1 MNFKYTQQFLNI
13 AFYFMI
19 QFISHIILKIAG
31 WKMTGRLPEDVK
43 TAVFIAAPH
52 TSNWDFVFGRAGLY
66 QLGIKK
72 INFLIKKELFKFP
85 LGPIIRV
92 LGAIPVD
99 RRKNNNAI
107 SEVGKM
113 FKQNKNL
120 FLLITPEGTRK
131 LVTQWKKGYYQIA
144 MNAEVPIVLTY
155 VDYGI
160 KEGGIGPI
168 LYPTGNYEEDFKFIS
183 DFYKTK
189 TAKFPENFNLSPQF
203 MNKIKKGETE
213 I

>member
-1 MNFKYTQQFLNI
+1 
-13 AFYFMI
+13 MI

-52 TSNWDFVFGRAGLY
+52 TSNWDFLIGRAGLY

-85 LGPIIRV
+85 LGPIIRL

-99 RRKNNNAI
+99 RSKNNNAI
-107 SEVGKM
+107 SEIGKM
-113 FKQNKNL
+113 FNKNKKL

-155 VDYGI
+155 VDYGK
-160 KEGGIGPI
+160 KEGGIGPV

-203 MNKIKKGETE
+203 MNKIKKRETE
-213 I
+213 L